1 MEKENV
7 KETGTSQTWY
17 KSETAKIGKN
27 CDIRHGVIIE
37 DGVVIGNNCFIGEY
51 AHVTAGTIIEDS
63 VYIGAKVLMINTE
76 KIAHMRKYEEKL
88 IGPHIKRG
96 ARIAPGAILLSGIKI
111 GRNALVGTGALIV
124 HDVPDK
130 EIHFGIPAKKRG
142 NVPDG
147 ECVDEPKVKKKS
159 TKEQP
164 KKSGESTKAKD

>member
-1 MEKENV
+1 MKTENV

-37 DGVVIGNNCFIGEY
+37 DSVVIGNNCFIGEY
-51 AHVTAGTIIEDS
+51 THITAGTIIEDL

-88 IGPHIKRG
+88 MGAHIKKG

-111 GRNALVGTGALIV
+111 GENALVGTGALVV
-124 HDVPDK
+124 HDVPDR

-142 NVPDG
+142 NVPEE
-147 ECVDEPKVKKKS
+147 ECVVESTKTKKKS

-164 KKSGESTKAKD
+164 KKSDEVH